1 MDGSKATRTTCRI
14 RRIAT
19 PQPVLSIKYLPP
31 PISIK
36 HPFMAITARGCGR
49 QPCARGHPSR
59 IRPELNAQL
68 FVRDR
73 KIAVRTA
80 LDCFRHDGLDF
91 LRHYPHISFVAAN
104 VAEAIEAKSVVEVTE
119 QGNIVLEPDIGSSPA
134 AAEPAT
140 ATATAKSAAG
150 KASAAAAKTGA
161 TKAGTAAQ
169 AAYASAL
176 QVARSRRRPIGQPTT
191 AVCPVC
197 K

>member
-19 PQPVLSIKYLPP
+19 PQPVLSIKYLPS

-36 HPFMAITARGCGR
+36 HPLMAITARGCGR
-49 QPCARGHPSR
+49 QPYARGHPPL

-134 AAEPAT
+134 AAESAT
-140 ATATAKSAAG
+140 AAAKSAAG
-150 KASAAAAKTGA
+150 EASTAAAKTGT
-161 TKAGTAAQ
+161 TKTGTAPQ
-169 AAYASAL
+169 AAYATAL
-176 QVARSRRRPIGQPTT
+176 QVAGSPGRPIGQPTT
-191 AVCPVC
+191 ATVRPVC